1 MLIINKLH
9 FKIMGKF
16 NLRTVRGYDFF
27 EASSTMQ
34 KAIRRND
41 VKTAGYFALELW
53 QSKYDKY
60 VWKRLYTISAEDCA
74 GIITQEIQALHNGY
88 QLVNAGAKSP
98 KGRIFISK
106 AVILLCSSYKS
117 RDADHL
123 QNIVYDQS
131 YGINENE
138 IEKYFEEVRNEPY
151 LPIPDYAY
159 DVHTREGK
167 KMGKTKSEFFV
178 EEHKALQPKLVGL
191 FDDLHDKYQK

>member
-1 MLIINKLH
+1 
-9 FKIMGKF
+9 MGSF
-16 NLRTVRGYDFF
+16 NLRTTRGYDFF

-53 QSKYDKY
+53 HSNYGKY

-74 GIITQEIQALHNGY
+74 GIITQEIESLHKGY
-88 QLVNAGAKSP
+88 QLVNDGAKSP

-106 AVILLCSSYKS
+106 AVILLCSSLKS

-123 QNIVYDQS
+123 QNIVYDKS
-131 YGINENE
+131 YGIEEKE
-138 IEKYFEEVRNEPY
+138 IEAYFEEVRNEPY

-159 DVHTREGK
+159 DVHTRAGK
-167 KMGKTKSEFFV
+167 KMGKTKKTFFV
-178 EEHKALQPKLVGL
+178 EEHLALQPKQVGL
-191 FDDLHDKYQK
+191 FDDLFDKY